1 MLPGLISFCLSR
13 RPLVLI
19 SFAAFLA
26 VGYAAFTALNIE
38 AYPDPAP
45 PIVEIIAQY
54 PGQSPEEMERY
65 VTIPLEIA
73 VSSTPGLRFIRSN
86 TVYALSFIR
95 IQFEYGRDYYFVRQ
109 QVINRLKDAVLP
121 PSVQPVISP
130 AGGISEIFRYQLK
143 GPPEVDVMQLKT
155 LQDWVVERRLRIV
168 PGVSDVL
175 VLGGRTKEFQA
186 EIDLNRMIAH
196 GLTLPQIITAI
207 SAGNSNVGGRTI
219 AIGEQS
225 VTVRGIGVVGNLQ
238 DIRNIVLTQQNGVP
252 VLLSDVAKV
261 QVGFMPRLGIAGRD
275 DVTDIVTGIVLM
287 QKFERTSEVVARV
300 RAAID
305 RLNTDGTLPPGVKI
319 DAFYDRGD
327 LVAITVKTVMHNMF
341 FGIALIFLIQWM
353 FLGNLRCAL
362 IVSATIPVALFLAVI
377 ITVMRGESA
386 NLLSVGAIDLGI
398 IVDATVIMVEN
409 IFRHLAHDDPAETA
423 NLEERQ
429 TDKLRRILNAAIEVD
444 KPIFFSV
451 VITIAAFLPLF
462 TMQGVEGQIFGP
474 MSRTYAYA
482 LIGAV
487 IATFTVTPVMASI
500 LLPAHVQEVETILVR
515 GIRKLYQFVLPRAVR
530 HYRIAA
536 TIGLAFLLVCGFLG
550 ARLGTEFLPKLEEG
564 NLWIRALLPPTITL
578 GAGMDTV
585 ARMRNVIKSYPPVRT
600 VVSEQGRGDDG
611 TDPDG
616 SFVAEFFVPL
626 KPREEWPSGL
636 TKEEMVRQMSQQL
649 RREFVGVDFNFSQYI
664 QDNIEEAV
672 SGVKGE
678 NSVKIFGRDLAELER
693 LSKSLKT
700 EIATVPGVTNPGGF
714 NLLGQPNLIIKIDRE
729 KAARYGFSVADINS
743 VVQAAIGGQEVTRVY
758 EGEMNFA
765 LTVRFAPE
773 YRRNIDAIRSIPVAL
788 PNNDSKGPTAY
799 IALGEL
805 GDVTLET
812 GAAYIYRENNQRFV
826 PLKYSVRGRDLGS
839 TVAEAQ
845 KVIAEKLPLPAGY
858 RIEWTGEFGA
868 LVEAQKRLAVIVP
881 LSLLLIM
888 MLLYSLFNSIRDS
901 LLALAGIPFAVAG
914 GILGL
919 YVAGLNFSIS
929 AAIGFISLFGVSSM
943 DGILLVS
950 YIRKNMAE
958 GLERDEAIILA
969 GETRMRQIFMT
980 GLSACIG
987 LVPAALSTGIG
998 AQVQQ
1003 PLGLRGGGRHVAVA
1017 DLQPAGDPD
1026 ARPYRDAGARGR
1038 GSGGSSERPRGPPR
1052 RCSPAGRRSRRGT
1065 LGSTCR
1071 SMPWRSALQQA
1082 ARCLARHAACNEP
1095 QSSPE
1100 RAAMSLPAR
1109 LIEGYEAFRSGRL
1122 AAEQDRYRDLAEQGQ
1137 SPEIMVIGCCD
1148 SRVSPE
1154 VIFDARPGEL
1164 FVVRNVANL
1173 VPPYSPDGTY
1183 HGVSA
1188 ALEFGVGALRVKH
1201 IVVLG
1206 HARCGGV
1213 RAFAEDSAPL
1223 SPGDFIGKWMS
1234 LIAPAAEKL
1243 GPRGDT
1249 PPADYLARLEQASI
1263 INTLG
1268 NLLTF
1273 PRLRKLI
1280 ERGRVA
1286 LHGAYFA
1293 VATGELLVLDPQSG
1307 RFVPAAS
1314 GVVRA

>member
-1 MLPGLISFCLSR
+1 DVVTRVRAAVERINTEGSLPRGVKIVPFYDRGDLVGITVRTVLHNMLFGIALIFVIQWMFLGNLRCALIVAATIPVALLLAVMITVLRGESANLLSVGAIDLGIIVDATVIMVENIFRHLAHHAR
-13 RPLVLI
+13 RAGVDQAGGMREKLHRVLTAAAEVDKPI
-19 SFAAFLA
+19 LFSVIITIAAFLPLFTMQGVEGQIFGPMA
-26 VGYAAFTALNIE
+26 RTYA
-38 AYPDPAP
+38 
-45 PIVEIIAQY
+45 
-54 PGQSPEEMERY
+54 
-65 VTIPLEIA
+65 
-73 VSSTPGLRFIRSN
+73 
-86 TVYALSFIR
+86 YALLGAVIATFTVTPVLSAVLLPEHVNEVETFL
-95 IQFEYGRDYYFVRQ
+95 VRQ
-109 QVINRLKDAVLP
+109 FRRVYSVVLP
-121 PSVQPVISP
+121 LAVR
-130 AGGISEIFRYQLK
+130 RYHASAAIALAF
-143 GPPEVDVMQLKT
+143 L
-155 LQDWVVERRLRIV
+155 IV
-168 PGVSDVL
+168 C
-175 VLGGRTKEFQA
+175 A
-186 EIDLNRMIAH
+186 
-196 GLTLPQIITAI
+196 
-207 SAGNSNVGGRTI
+207 
-219 AIGEQS
+219 
-225 VTVRGIGVVGNLQ
+225 
-238 DIRNIVLTQQNGVP
+238 
-252 VLLSDVAKV
+252 LLAA
-261 QVGFMPRLGIAGRD
+261 RLGIAGRD

-287 QKFERTSEVVARV
+287 QKFERTSEVVTRV
-300 RAAID
+300 RAAIE

-341 FGIALIFLIQWM
+341 FGVALIFLIQWM

-429 TDKLRRILNAAIEVD
+429 TDKLRRILNAAVEVD

-451 VITIAAFLPLF
+451 IITIAAFLPLF

-515 GIRKLYQFVLPRAVR
+515 YIRKLYQFVLPRAVR

-536 TIGLAFLLVCGFLG
+536 TIALAFLLVCGILG

-585 ARMRNVIKSYPPVRT
+585 ARMRNVIKSYPAVRT

-616 SFVAEFFVPL
+616 SFVAEFFVAL
-626 KPREEWPSGL
+626 KPTDEWPRGL
-636 TKEEMVRQMSQQL
+636 TKEEMVRQMSRQL

-693 LSKSLKT
+693 LSKTLKT

-805 GDVTLET
+805 GDVKLET
-812 GAAYIYRENNQRFV
+812 GAAYIYRENSQRFV

-845 KVIAEKLPLPAGY
+845 KVIAERVPLPPGY

-868 LVEAQKRLAVIVP
+868 LVEAQKRLAIIVP

-919 YVAGLNFSIS
+919 YVAGLNFSVS

-950 YIRKNMAE
+950 YIRKNMVE
-958 GLERDEAIILA
+958 GMERDEAIILA

-1003 PLGLRGGGRHVAVA
+1003 PLACVVVGGMLLSPICSLLVIPTLARMVM
-1017 DLQPAGDPD
+1017 PARVD
-1026 ARPYRDAGARGR
+1026 
-1038 GSGGSSERPRGPPR
+1038 SEQ
-1052 RCSPAGRRSRRGT
+1052 AGR
-1065 LGSTCR
+1065 
-1071 SMPWRSALQQA
+1071 
-1082 ARCLARHAACNEP
+1082 
-1095 QSSPE
+1095 
-1100 RAAMSLPAR
+1100 PATAHTT
-1109 LIEGYEAFRSGRL
+1109 ET
-1122 AAEQDRYRDLAEQGQ
+1122 
-1137 SPEIMVIGCCD
+1137 V
-1148 SRVSPE
+1148 
-1154 VIFDARPGEL
+1154 
-1164 FVVRNVANL
+1164 
-1173 VPPYSPDGTY
+1173 
-1183 HGVSA
+1183 
-1188 ALEFGVGALRVKH
+1188 
-1201 IVVLG
+1201 
-1206 HARCGGV
+1206 
-1213 RAFAEDSAPL
+1213 
-1223 SPGDFIGKWMS
+1223 
-1234 LIAPAAEKL
+1234 
-1243 GPRGDT
+1243 
-1249 PPADYLARLEQASI
+1249 
-1263 INTLG
+1263 
-1268 NLLTF
+1268 
-1273 PRLRKLI
+1273 
-1280 ERGRVA
+1280 
-1286 LHGAYFA
+1286 
-1293 VATGELLVLDPQSG
+1293 
-1307 RFVPAAS
+1307 
-1314 GVVRA
+1314 